1 MSWRINQ
8 ALTMHVTVSIWH
20 FLRSY
25 TLLDNLKLL
34 IDSILQLVE
43 LLFLRDVTDTISR
56 KY

>member
-8 ALTMHVTVSIWH
+8 AFTMHATVSICH

-25 TLLDNLKLL
+25 TLLDNLKLF
-34 IDSILQLVE
+34 IDSFSQLEE
-43 LLFLRDVTDTISR
+43 LLFLHDVTDTISR

>member
-8 ALTMHVTVSIWH
+8 AFTMHVTVSIWH